1 MYVEYPNFLFQSIK
15 LSQIGNNATN
25 CGVKNFNRFHVLIT
39 LISRRMKNGDGE
51 WIDISALRLLLFYF
65 ILFFIECVSTKYR
78 YIPMGVEWK
87 LMSLC
92 DL

>member
-1 MYVEYPNFLFQSIK
+1 MSLQNKMNDLHIQTHVYMYVEYPNFLFQSIK

-65 ILFFIECVSTKYR
+65 IFY
-78 YIPMGVEWK
+78 
-87 LMSLC
+87 
-92 DL
+92 